1 MQKDYCSAKDHDLLS
16 PEAARKRLEDI
27 RKRSGM
33 TDEQIHELWR
43 NVPHELLRGKSR
55 PDPEC
60 LTRDAYFEKIC
71 DGCQTDRDRIAAL
84 ILARGFLLEKRGV
97 TYGMNRKEAQL
108 NGNVLNDELTRLDL
122 GRVESGEVIIADG
135 VGWETAKALFDSAE
149 IGGEVCTY
157 RNVTWSEFARF
168 RGEIDVDTSRL
179 EPFIAFYVRAANLC
193 GVKTVG
199 CCDGNHPGK
208 YKAFLQFYGEP
219 FRIWHRFL
227 IGVIGNGFYSHWNE
241 KGSEIHFGEQTQYD
255 RYYSLYKAAR
265 FLLINHEKIMWI
277 KDEWMNLLSPE
288 DLATQDSKEAV
299 LWLREIV
306 PSITKSANLQ
316 VPK

>member
-1 MQKDYCSAKDHDLLS
+1 MPDHELPS
-16 PEAARKRLEDI
+16 PDAARKRLEEI
-27 RKRSGM
+27 REKSGL
-33 TDEQIHELWR
+33 TEEQIREIWKSAPKE
-43 NVPHELLRGKSR
+43 VLRGKPR
-55 PDPEC
+55 PEPER
-60 LTRDAYFEKIC
+60 LTRDGFFEKII

-97 TYGMNRKEAQL
+97 TYGMDRKEAQF
-108 NGNVLNDELTRLDL
+108 NGNVLNDELSRLDL

-135 VGWETAKALFDSAE
+135 VGWETAKALFDSSE
-149 IGGEVCTY
+149 IGGGVCTY

-208 YKAFLQFYGEP
+208 HKAFLQFYGEP
-219 FRIWHRFL
+219 FRIWHRLL

-241 KGSEIHFGEQTQYD
+241 NGSEIHFGEQTQYD

-265 FLLINHEKIMWI
+265 FLLINHEAILRV
-277 KDEWMNLLSPE
+277 KDKWMDLLSPE
-288 DLATQDSKEAV
+288 DLASADSKEAV
-299 LWLREIV
+299 LWLRDVV
-306 PSITKSANLQ
+306 PGLVKAAKLQ
-316 VPK
+316 QYPEQVL